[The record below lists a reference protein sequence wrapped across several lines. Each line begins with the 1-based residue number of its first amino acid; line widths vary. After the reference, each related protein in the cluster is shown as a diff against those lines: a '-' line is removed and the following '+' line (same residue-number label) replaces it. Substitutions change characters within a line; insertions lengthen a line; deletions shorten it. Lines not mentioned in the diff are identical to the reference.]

1 MGARSDA
8 GLYNAATSANIEE
21 LREMPGLR
29 LTGQLSTITQSVIT
43 GIQKGRRTMKK
54 TWTKVAAVAMACMMV
69 FAMTACGGGSSSG
82 GSGDGGDNVLHLGGI
97 GPLTGPAALYGNA
110 VKNGAQLAV
119 DEINAA
125 NPDGVQL
132 AFDMQD
138 DEHDAEKSVNA
149 YNKLV
154 DDGMQVLV
162 GTVTTA
168 PCTAVAAEAFSN
180 RTFALTPSASGPA
193 VTEGNDNVFQLCFSD
208 PNQGIASAE
217 YIKENYADKTVG
229 VIYNNGDNYSS
240 GIYDKFKSEYEAD
253 GKKLAAVEAFG
264 DDANVDFSAQL
275 TSMKNA
281 GVDLIFLPIYY
292 TPASNIMTQAKSMDY
307 NPTYF
312 GVDGMDGILDLEGF
326 DTSLAEGVLLLTP
339 YTPYSEE
346 AKSKAFTEAYQAAF
360 DETPIQFAADAY
372 DCVYAV
378 YDAFGK
384 TGLDTS
390 ASMEEICEAMI
401 DVFTG
406 DFTAS
411 GVTADEMKWEAN
423 GEVNKTPKVCEIKD
437 GKYVEK

>member
-1 MGARSDA
+1 
-8 GLYNAATSANIEE
+8 
-21 LREMPGLR
+21 
-29 LTGQLSTITQSVIT
+29 
-43 GIQKGRRTMKK
+43 MKNK
-54 TWTKVAAVAMACMMV
+54 KWTKIAAVMLSCMLILGMAG
-69 FAMTACGGGSSSG
+69 CGGSG
-82 GSGDGGDNVLHLGGI
+82 GSGDSAGGKTLYLGGI
-97 GPLTGPAALYGNA
+97 GPLTGPAALYGQA

-132 AFDMQD
+132 VWDMQD

-154 DDGMQVLV
+154 DSGMQILV

-168 PCTAVAAEAFSN
+168 PCTAVASEAYTN

-217 YIKENYADKTVG
+217 YIAANYPDSKVG
-229 VIYNNGDNYSS
+229 VIYNNADNYSS
-240 GIYDKFKSEYEAD
+240 GIYDKFKSEYEAG
-253 GKKLAAVEAFG
+253 GKQLAAVEAFS
-264 DDANVDFSAQL
+264 DDANADFTAQL
-275 TSMKNA
+275 NSMKNA

-292 TPASNIMTQAKSMDY
+292 TPASNIMTQANKMGYDV
-307 NPTYF
+307 TYF

-339 YTPYSEE
+339 FTPYSDDEAVQSFVKAYEE
-346 AKSKAFTEAYQAAF
+346 KFN
-360 DETPIQFAADAY
+360 ETPIQFAADAY
-372 DCVYAV
+372 DCVYAI

-384 TGLDTS
+384 TGLDTD
-390 ASMEEICEAMI
+390 ASMEDICEAMI
-401 DVFTG
+401 GVFTG

-411 GVTADEMKWEAN
+411 GLTAEEMKWEAN
-423 GEVNKTPKVCEIKD
+423 GEVNKTPKVCIIED
-437 GKYVEK
+437 GKYIEK